1 MQTWKVITD
10 WTKLSSRIQFMNSDR
25 GISTEVVVGGGG
37 EWWNTNYQPNHHCLA
52 SISEPI
58 KVQQFQFITSRVL
71 LFTGVQQL
79 YGSEIARFLSIMLQF
94 LDNLRQLFIFF

>member
-1 MQTWKVITD
+1 
-10 WTKLSSRIQFMNSDR
+10 MNSDR

-79 YGSEIARFLSIMLQF
+79 HGSEIFIEYATIFGQF
-94 LDNLRQLFIFF
+94 TAAFHFF

>member
-1 MQTWKVITD
+1 
-10 WTKLSSRIQFMNSDR
+10 MNSDR

-37 EWWNTNYQPNHHCLA
+37 EWWNTNYQPKNHCLA

-58 KVQQFQFITSRVL
+58 KVQQFQFITSRIL

-79 YGSEIARFLSIMLQF
+79 YGSEIARFLSSMLQF